1 MTDAN
6 RAGTKAAA
14 AVAATPSK
22 AQRHRLGPASRRE
35 ERAFYGFI
43 ALWLA
48 GFLVFGA
55 GPIVASALISLTDW
69 TMLDDPSWIG
79 TANYERLFNDALFFK
94 TLRNTIYYGA
104 GSVFLGVVV
113 TFLLAILLNQDVPG
127 VTIFRAIYYMPAVVA
142 GIATALLWVMVF
154 NPDYGMFNYMLGWFG
169 IDGPGWL
176 TSQTWVIPALI
187 IMSVWSAGGTM
198 LIYLAGLQ
206 GIPQHLYEAATMDG
220 ASAWQKFLNITIP
233 MMSPVI
239 LFNLITGFI
248 ASLQAFVL
256 ILVMTDGGPANASL
270 VYGLYIYRTAFSY
283 FQMGYASAQA
293 WMLFVV
299 IMVITLIQ
307 LWLARRWVYYE
318 GETPR

>member
-1 MTDAN
+1 
-6 RAGTKAAA
+6 
-14 AVAATPSK
+14 
-22 AQRHRLGPASRRE
+22 
-35 ERAFYGFI
+35 
-43 ALWLA
+43 
-48 GFLVFGA
+48 
-55 GPIVASALISLTDW
+55 
-69 TMLDDPSWIG
+69 
-79 TANYERLFNDALFFK
+79 
-94 TLRNTIYYGA
+94 
-104 GSVFLGVVV
+104 
-113 TFLLAILLNQDVPG
+113 
-127 VTIFRAIYYMPAVVA
+127 VVA

-233 MMSPVI
+233 MMSPII

-293 WMLFVV
+293 WVLFVV